1 MKTLFI
7 VDVQSDFCP
16 GGALEAPTGDQVIPV
31 LNKIMDYFDL
41 VLASKDWHPEDT
53 KHFDKWPL
61 HCVQES
67 RGAEF
72 QPELNADHI
81 NKVFYKGTSKED
93 DGYSA
98 FEATNDD
105 MEEFLKNNGVET
117 LYVGGLATDYC
128 VVNTVLDAQK
138 RGFQVQVIEDA
149 IRGVDDNE
157 GDVAKAKQ
165 QMKDA
170 GAEFVQSLEI
180 LNEVKEA

>member
-7 VDVQSDFCP
+7 VDVQNDFCP

-53 KHFDKWPL
+53 KHFEKWPV

-67 RGAEF
+67 KGAEF
-72 QPELNADHI
+72 HPDLNADHI

-105 MEEFLKNNGVET
+105 LEEFLKNNGVET

-138 RGFQVQVIEDA
+138 RGFQVEVIEDA
-149 IRGVDDNE
+149 IRGVDVNE

-170 GAEFVQSLEI
+170 GAEFVQSVEI
-180 LNEVKEA
+180 IEEASHA